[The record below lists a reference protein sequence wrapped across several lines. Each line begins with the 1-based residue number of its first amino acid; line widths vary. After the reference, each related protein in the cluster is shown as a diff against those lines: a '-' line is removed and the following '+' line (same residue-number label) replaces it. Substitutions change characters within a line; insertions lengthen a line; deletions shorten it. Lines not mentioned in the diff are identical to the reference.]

1 MNKTQM
7 NRTITP
13 TVTRP
18 MTNKTFVI
26 AEKEVKDAL
35 RNNAFLVLL
44 LLLTGLII
52 VSIIVS
58 TLVFRSQV
66 DQYQAAL
73 EILKS
78 LGKEPTTAAPQ
89 LFPLNLLRGTVDYLE
104 IIGALLAMV
113 LGYLSVA
120 KEKNTKTLSLVLTR
134 PVSKT
139 QVMMGK
145 LLGNYLLILGLTLAI
160 GLIIWLALL
169 LIGSVA
175 LGGVEWIKL
184 LLVVLLAS
192 FYLMAF
198 FTLSFFL
205 SLSQKNIV
213 NGLVISFLIWLTF
226 VLILPQIGD
235 TMDPDNQ
242 VPGGF
247 FASLTL
253 DRPQEK
259 ELMKK
264 FNGYE
269 SIRTGL
275 EQLSITK
282 HFERAAFALFGIK
295 KQYNEIPLAQILAEK
310 TYDFIFVITLLVF
323 GGVANT
329 LLFRRRNDYLW

>member
-1 MNKTQM
+1 M
-7 NRTITP
+7 
-13 TVTRP
+13 V
-18 MTNKTFVI
+18 
-26 AEKEVKDAL
+26 
-35 RNNAFLVLL
+35 
-44 LLLTGLII
+44 
-52 VSIIVS
+52 
-58 TLVFRSQV
+58 
-66 DQYQAAL
+66 QYQAAL
-73 EILKS
+73 ELLKS
-78 LGKEPTTAAPQ
+78 LGKEPTIAAPQ

-104 IIGALLAMV
+104 IIGALLAIV

-139 QVMMGK
+139 KVILGK
-145 LLGNYLLILGLTLAI
+145 LLGNYLLIVGLMVVT
-160 GLIIWLALL
+160 GFIIWLALL
-169 LIGSVA
+169 TIGSVA
-175 LGGVEWIKL
+175 LNGVEWIKL
-184 LLVVLLAS
+184 LLVIGLAS
-192 FYLMAF
+192 FYLMVF

-247 FASLTL
+247 FAALTL
-253 DRPQEK
+253 DRPKEK

-264 FNGYE
+264 FNSYE

-295 KQYNEIPLAQILAEK
+295 KQYNDIPLPQIMAEK
-310 TYDFIFVITLLVF
+310 TYDFVFVIMLLVL
-323 GGVANT
+323 GGVVNI

>member
-1 MNKTQM
+1 MNKAMTANAM
-7 NRTITP
+7 TKP
-13 TVTRP
+13 L
-18 MTNKTFVI
+18 TNKTFVI
-26 AEKEVKDAL
+26 AEKEIKDAL
-35 RNNAFLVLL
+35 RNNVFLTLL
-44 LLLTGLII
+44 LLLAGLII

-66 DQYQAAL
+66 DQYQAAFEL
-73 EILKS
+73 LKS
-78 LGKEPTTAAPQ
+78 LGKAPTSAAPQ
-89 LFPLNLLRGTVDYLE
+89 LFPLNLLRGAVDYLE
-104 IIGALLAMV
+104 IIGALLAIV

-145 LLGNYLLILGLTLAI
+145 LLGNYLLILGLTVAI

-175 LGGVEWIKL
+175 LNGVEWIKL
-184 LLVVLLAS
+184 LLVVVLAS
-192 FYLMAF
+192 FYLMTF

-205 SLSQKNIV
+205 SLSQENIV
-213 NGLVISFLIWLTF
+213 NGLVISFLVWLTF

-235 TMDPDNQ
+235 AMDPDNQ

-269 SIRTGL
+269 TIRTGL

-295 KQYNEIPLAQILAEK
+295 KQYNDVALTQIMIEK
-310 TYDFIFVITLLVF
+310 AFDFVFVILLLILGSITNIV
-323 GGVANT
+323 
-329 LLFRRRNDYLW
+329 LFRRLNDYLW

>member
-1 MNKTQM
+1 MNKTF
-7 NRTITP
+7 I
-13 TVTRP
+13 
-18 MTNKTFVI
+18 I
-26 AEKEVKDAL
+26 AEKEIKDAL
-35 RNNAFLVLL
+35 RSNVFVVLL
-44 LLLTGLII
+44 LLLAALII
-52 VSIIVS
+52 ISIIVS
-58 TLVFRSQV
+58 TLVFKSQV
-66 DQYQAAL
+66 DQYQAAFEL
-73 EILKS
+73 LKS
-78 LGKEPTTAAPQ
+78 LGKEPKTAAPQ

-104 IIGALLAMV
+104 IIGALLAIV

-139 QVMMGK
+139 DVIVGK
-145 LLGNYLLILGLTLAI
+145 LLGNYLLIASLVGAL

-169 LIGSVA
+169 GIGSVA
-175 LGGVEWIKL
+175 LSGPEWIKL
-184 LLVVLLAS
+184 LLVVVLAS
-192 FYLMAF
+192 FYLMTF

-213 NGLVISFLIWLTF
+213 NGLVFCFLIWLTF

-247 FASLTL
+247 FPSLTL
-253 DRPQEK
+253 DRAQEK

-295 KQYNEIPLAQILAEK
+295 KQYNAFTLSQIMAEK
-310 TYDFIFVITLLVF
+310 TVDFVFVITLFIV
-323 GGVANT
+323 GGVAT
-329 LLFRRRNDYLW
+329 TVLFKRRNDYLW

>member
-1 MNKTQM
+1 MNNAMTANVMTKP
-7 NRTITP
+7 I
-13 TVTRP
+13 
-18 MTNKTFVI
+18 TNKTFVI
-26 AEKEVKDAL
+26 AEKEIKDAL
-35 RNNAFLVLL
+35 RSNVFIVLL
-44 LLLTGLII
+44 ILLAGLII

-58 TLVFRSQV
+58 TLVFKSQV
-66 DQYQAAL
+66 DQYQAAFEL
-73 EILKS
+73 LKS
-78 LGKEPTTAAPQ
+78 LGKEPKTAAPQ

-104 IIGALLAMV
+104 IIGALLAIV

-139 QVMMGK
+139 NVILGK
-145 LLGNYLLILGLTLAI
+145 LLGNYLLIAALMIVI
-160 GLIIWLALL
+160 GFIIWLALV
-169 LIGSVA
+169 LIGSVS
-175 LGGVEWIKL
+175 LSGSELLKL
-184 LLVVLLAS
+184 LLVMTLAS

-205 SLSQKNIV
+205 SLSQNNIV

-264 FNGYE
+264 FNSYE

-282 HFERAAFALFGIK
+282 HFERAAFALFGVK
-295 KQYNEIPLAQILAEK
+295 KQYNEFTLSQIMAEK
-310 TYDFIFVITLLVF
+310 TYDFIFVITLLAI
-323 GGVANT
+323 GGVATT
-329 LLFRRRNDYLW
+329 LLFKRRNDYLW